1 MSELEENQ
9 NIDNHENEEREY
21 NETQNSQTQN
31 DNGMSKT
38 QPLGK
43 KKLPP
48 IQKKNQNKTTGM
60 GKTMPNP
67 SSEKNMLNLMTSTDS
82 INTISNNDKITMNK
96 NLQEEENLKQ
106 ELIFAKMDLN
116 RKNQELYEFKIQFK
130 KQLDD
135 NRINKKLIERV
146 LKIDPN
152 KPCTKNEAR
161 DKVENARPTEEE
173 RKELKEAYESIL
185 LKAEIMKCKKEY
197 NSKFAEYE
205 KITKNAKRSNIIKLN
220 SEITLKEEDIRKLN
234 RKMKKMQ
241 EQLEYNE
248 KVIDDLK
255 KEYDYYKDN
264 MKEVKKNMEESKK
277 EEAQEGEK
285 YEEKMNEIQE
295 LEKKLSEKEYEIKE
309 KEKSEKKKNDEIKD
323 LNKKVKLME
332 DFNEAKEGIKE
343 KQNQDEEEQKKKK
356 KR

>member
-1 MSELEENQ
+1 MAEVEENQ
-9 NIDNHENEEREY
+9 NIENNENEE
-21 NETQNSQTQN
+21 NEKYETLNSQNQN

-38 QPLGK
+38 QSLGK

-48 IQKKNQNKTTGM
+48 IQKKNPNRATGM

-67 SSEKNMLNLMTSTDS
+67 SSEKNMLNIMTSVDS
-82 INTISNNDKITMNK
+82 LNTISNSDKITINK

-116 RKNQELYEFKIQFK
+116 KKNQELYEFKIQFK

-135 NRINKKLIERV
+135 NRVNKKLIERI

-197 NSKFAEYE
+197 NIKFAEYE
-205 KITKNAKRSNIIKLN
+205 KISKNAKSSNIIKLN

-234 RKMKKMQ
+234 RKIKKME
-241 EQLEYNE
+241 EQLKYNE
-248 KVIDDLK
+248 KVIEDLN
-255 KEYDYYKDN
+255 KEYNYFKDN
-264 MKEVKKNMEESKK
+264 LNEVKKNMQESKK
-277 EEAQEGEK
+277 EEAEQGEK

-309 KEKSEKKKNDEIKD
+309 KEKDE
-323 LNKKVKLME
+323 
-332 DFNEAKEGIKE
+332 
-343 KQNQDEEEQKKKK
+343 KKKK
-356 KR
+356 K

>member
-1 MSELEENQ
+1 MLENEENQ
-9 NIDNHENEEREY
+9 NIERNENEQMER
-21 NETQNSQTQN
+21 NETQKSQNQN
-31 DNGMSKT
+31 EMSKT
-38 QPLGK
+38 QQPGK

-48 IQKKNQNKTTGM
+48 IKKNQNKTQAM

-67 SSEKNMLNLMTSTDS
+67 SSDKNMVNLMTSSDS
-82 INTISNNDKITMNK
+82 INTKINNDKIFITINK

-116 RKNQELYEFKIQFK
+116 KKNQELYEFKILFK

-135 NRINKKLIERV
+135 NRINKKLIERI

-161 DKVENARPTEEE
+161 DKVENAKPTEEE

-197 NSKFAEYE
+197 NIKFAEYE
-205 KITKNAKRSNIIKLN
+205 KISKNAKSSNIIKLN

-234 RKMKKMQ
+234 RKIKKME
-241 EQLEYNE
+241 EQLKYNE
-248 KVIDDLK
+248 KVIEDLN
-255 KEYDYYKDN
+255 KEYNYFKDN
-264 MKEVKKNMEESKK
+264 LNEVKKNMQESKK
-277 EEAQEGEK
+277 EEAEQGEK

-309 KEKSEKKKNDEIKD
+309 KEKDEKKKKM
-323 LNKKVKLME
+323 K
-332 DFNEAKEGIKE
+332 
-343 KQNQDEEEQKKKK
+343 
-356 KR
+356 